1 MTIIVILMAAL
12 VLACILILFVR
23 SRRNNKINKMINK
36 ITLRYLKAMGYKHA
50 QRKDGSTFNIEEQI
64 EKDLQ
69 KEE

>member
-23 SRRNNKINKMINK
+23 SRRNSKMINK

-50 QRKDGSTFNIEEQI
+50 QRKDGSTFNIEEQV